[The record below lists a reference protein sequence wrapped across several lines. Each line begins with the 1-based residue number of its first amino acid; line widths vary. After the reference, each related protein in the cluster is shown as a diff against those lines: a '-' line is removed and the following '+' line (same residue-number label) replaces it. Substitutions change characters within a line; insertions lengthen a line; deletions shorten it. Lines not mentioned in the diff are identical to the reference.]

1 MQKNKINFILALH
14 NHQPEGNFP
23 YVFEQ
28 NFQTAYQPFI
38 ELLAQFPDIKVV
50 QHYSGILWRWLRE
63 HQPNFMLQL
72 RRLAAKGQL
81 ELMGGAFY
89 EPILVMIPDEDKVGQ
104 IKKMSSFLREHF
116 QVNVNGAWLPERV
129 WEPHLVRPLAE
140 AGIRYTVLDDILF
153 MAAGLTEAEL
163 LRPYLTEE
171 AGRRLAVFPINE
183 KLRYLI
189 PFAEPEET
197 IAYLAELAA
206 PGGERLVVLAD
217 DGEKFGSWPGTY
229 KRVYKQK
236 WLQRFFQLLQENSEW
251 LQVTTFSAYLQQ
263 YEAADLVYLPAG
275 SYREMMEWSG
285 GLWRNFLVRYPESNH
300 LHKKMLHV
308 REKLR
313 RLPDSP
319 QKREAQEYLWAGQC
333 NCAYWHGVFGGLYL
347 NFLRSALYD
356 RLLAAEDIADRALH
370 ESNSWVEVER
380 KDFNYDGAEEVV
392 VTGPDLAFIA
402 APAQGGCL
410 LELDFKP
417 KRFNLFDVLTR
428 RKEAYHCNLYEQAQ
442 GVCDSEEVKTIHHI
456 SRVKEAGLEQL
467 LIYDPYRRASWRDH
481 FFPQQSDLL
490 QPLAEVEV
498 GDFANGR
505 YDLLAAV
512 VEGEVAQLELL
523 RRGTVQMAGE
533 TWPILVHKA
542 ISYQPRQGEL
552 LYSYR
557 LQNLGAQELA
567 LTFAVEFNINF
578 LAGQASDRYYL
589 VPGRTLQNRQ
599 LNSRGRTAN
608 VDSFGLVDEWLGI
621 STIFYFERP
630 AVVWRMPIETVS
642 QSEDGMER
650 VYQGSMIL
658 PSWQI
663 KLLPHTPW
671 LLTFTQTVSEA
682 VREVPS

>member
-1 MQKNKINFILALH
+1 
-14 NHQPEGNFP
+14 
-23 YVFEQ
+23 
-28 NFQTAYQPFI
+28 
-38 ELLAQFPDIKVV
+38 
-50 QHYSGILWRWLRE
+50 
-63 HQPNFMLQL
+63 
-72 RRLAAKGQL
+72 
-81 ELMGGAFY
+81 
-89 EPILVMIPDEDKVGQ
+89 
-104 IKKMSSFLREHF
+104 
-116 QVNVNGAWLPERV
+116 
-129 WEPHLVRPLAE
+129 
-140 AGIRYTVLDDILF
+140 

-392 VTGPDLAFIA
+392 VTGPDLAFM
-402 APAQGGCL
+402 L
-410 LELDFKP
+410 LLP
-417 KRFNLFDVLTR
+417 RAV
-428 RKEAYHCNLYEQAQ
+428 
-442 GVCDSEEVKTIHHI
+442 
-456 SRVKEAGLEQL
+456 
-467 LIYDPYRRASWRDH
+467 ASWNLTLNLNALICLMCLPAGKR
-481 FFPQQSDLL
+481 PITVISM
-490 QPLAEVEV
+490 
-498 GDFANGR
+498 N
-505 YDLLAAV
+505 
-512 VEGEVAQLELL
+512 
-523 RRGTVQMAGE
+523 RRRE
-533 TWPILVHKA
+533 YA
-542 ISYQPRQGEL
+542 I
-552 LYSYR
+552 
-557 LQNLGAQELA
+557 
-567 LTFAVEFNINF
+567 
-578 LAGQASDRYYL
+578 
-589 VPGRTLQNRQ
+589 
-599 LNSRGRTAN
+599 
-608 VDSFGLVDEWLGI
+608 
-621 STIFYFERP
+621 
-630 AVVWRMPIETVS
+630 
-642 QSEDGMER
+642 
-650 VYQGSMIL
+650 
-658 PSWQI
+658 
-663 KLLPHTPW
+663 
-671 LLTFTQTVSEA
+671 
-682 VREVPS
+682 VRK